1 MELRRTYKLENALN
15 SYDQPFI
22 GASKGSFEFKQ
33 SFEVMQKVVRF
44 DLVGQ
49 MNVLSLIN

>member
-1 MELRRTYKLENALN
+1 MELRQTYKLKNAWN

-22 GASKGSFEFKQ
+22 GASNGSFELKQ
-33 SFEVMQKVVRF
+33 SFEVMQKVVWF